1 MLMYFWGLNKLKIR
15 QLNDRVLNLVNCI
28 FLVIPL
34 CFTTKISTPFSKKE
48 KKNKKVLYTNK

>member
-34 CFTTKISTPFSKKE
+34 CFTTKISIPFSKKD
-48 KKNKKVLYTNK
+48 KKKQKSFIYK